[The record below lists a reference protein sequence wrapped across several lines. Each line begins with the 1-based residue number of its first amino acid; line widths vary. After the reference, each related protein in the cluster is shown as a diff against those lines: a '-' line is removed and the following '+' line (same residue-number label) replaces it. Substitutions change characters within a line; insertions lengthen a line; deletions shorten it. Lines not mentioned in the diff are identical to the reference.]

1 MMSRL
6 IVVFCAASVVF
17 SLTAVAGA
25 AAIDP
30 ADLLA
35 YYNFNGG
42 TADSSGNGPE
52 ATLVNGAILSAA
64 GTGVFGGGA
73 DQALDVSGGAAL
85 LPLGT
90 HFDSAF
96 TNDTL
101 AVSFWQKRS
110 ANANSSAF
118 WVVSPDSDGLRRGM
132 QAHTPWGNGTIF
144 FDSSGC
150 CVATTQ
156 RVTTAVGSPMNEWAH

>member
-1 MMSRL
+1 MMSRF

-17 SLTAVAGA
+17 SLTAVADA

-42 TADSSGNGPE
+42 TADSSGNGPA
-52 ATLVNGAILSAA
+52 ATLVNGAVLSAA
-64 GTGVFGGGA
+64 GSGVFGGGA

-85 LPLGT
+85 LPVGT

-96 TNDTL
+96 TKRYTGGVFL
-101 AVSFWQKRS
+101 AE
-110 ANANSSAF
+110 AF
-118 WVVSPDSDGLRRGM
+118 RQCQLKCVL
-132 QAHTPWGNGTIF
+132 
-144 FDSSGC
+144 GC
-150 CVATTQ
+150 LA
-156 RVTTAVGSPMNEWAH
+156 